1 MTRPT
6 LHVRMPQRADAGE
19 GGEQKSGKAGLPEPG
34 PDTHTSSPEL
44 APKPSA
50 VQKAEDGIVAELDQG
65 PMGA

>member
-6 LHVRMPQRADAGE
+6 LHVRMPQRADAVE
-19 GGEQKSGKAGLPEPG
+19 GGEQKSGKAGLRG